1 MIVRLQFAM
10 ILVTAALSLSL
21 TAPGQAVRVGA
32 RKVTPEV
39 GTGTL
44 TVTAA
49 PSTVSFNLIPGQV
62 ATGNSPISVTTTW
75 SGSTVGSNMSL
86 YGYFASS
93 SAALTGNVSSIAVPS
108 SVISGQM
115 TTGLPSSYT
124 PFTQTN
130 PVGGA
135 AASLKLFTQVVAGSG
150 AGSRTDALGLTIDLT
165 SLPQLPADT
174 YTGTLIIQAQVL

>member
-1 MIVRLQFAM
+1 MVA
-10 ILVTAALSLSL
+10 
-21 TAPGQAVRVGA
+21 
-32 RKVTPEV
+32 
-39 GTGTL
+39 
-44 TVTAA
+44 
-49 PSTVSFNLIPGQV
+49 FNLIPGRA
-62 ATGNSPISVTTTW
+62 ATGNSPVSIITTW
-75 SGSTVGSNMSL
+75 SGSTVGSTMSL

-93 SAALTGNVSSIAVPS
+93 TAALTGNASSAMIPS
-108 SVISGQM
+108 SAITGQM

-135 AASLKLFTQVVAGSG
+135 TSSLKLFSQTIAGSG
-150 AGSRTDALGLTIDLT
+150 AGNRTDALNLIIDLT